1 VSAAEHAAPDA
12 ALSRPHPGT
21 LRLAAFGLLGM
32 PLAFAAL
39 PIYIHV
45 PRFYA
50 EHSGLSLSLL
60 GGLLLALRLLDAFI
74 DPFIGAWTDR
84 VPRKP
89 VIAAALLLLGVG
101 FTGLFQP
108 PEGAGLGWLAATLAL
123 VTLGYSVATIAYQA
137 WLADAAISE
146 PARTQGVAL
155 REFFV
160 LLGIVTASVLPT
172 TLADTLGD
180 GLHAMAGVVWP
191 LIGLG
196 ALSALVWAPM
206 PVLRREPVRIP
217 VSAQLRAAISEPRFR
232 GLLTLFALSA
242 VATAVAATL
251 GAFYIADVVQAE
263 AIQEQFFGAYFVCA
277 VASLPVWTAVA
288 RRIGFARSWLL
299 GLVMTVAAFLIAPF
313 LGAGDTGGYF
323 VLCVVAGL
331 ALGAELVVPAAW
343 LAALLAADPPGS
355 ERAGACLGWWTL
367 MNKLSLAIAAG
378 FALPLIE
385 WLGFQAGERSPQGLA
400 ALSTVYAFTP
410 IVLKGLTALLLV
422 RLGPRIGEPGR
433 APGAT

>member
-1 VSAAEHAAPDA
+1 VSAAERAVPDA
-12 ALSRPHPGT
+12 ARPRPHPGT

-101 FTGLFQP
+101 FSGLFQP

-155 REFFV
+155 REFFI

-191 LIGLG
+191 LIALG
-196 ALSALVWAPM
+196 GLSALVWAPL
-206 PVLRREPVRIP
+206 PVLRREPVQIP
-217 VSAQLRAAISEPRFR
+217 VLAQLRGAVTEPRFR
-232 GLLTLFALSA
+232 ALLTLFALSA

-251 GAFYIADVVQAE
+251 GAFYIADVLQAE

-277 VASLPVWTAVA
+277 VASLPVWTTVA
-288 RRIGFARSWLL
+288 RRIGFARSWLI

-400 ALSTVYAFTP
+400 ALSMVYAFTP
-410 IVLKGLTALLLV
+410 IVLKGLTAFLLV
-422 RLGPRIGEPGR
+422 RLGPRIGEPWR
-433 APGAT
+433 APDAN